1 MNNKNKQ
8 NKTNKC
14 LVWYFIRAAL
24 LLPLTMP
31 KKHNIWI
38 SIRQLCKCREEGR
51 RTDVRSQD
59 FPFVSYLN
67 WVLEMHRQIK
77 KTTTMKK
84 KKKKT
89 ITKKPQKKK
98 NTLQPKK
105 KKKKKNN
112 NDNHPEKSLL
122 CPAKWPGQGSQE
134 NRKLLYNSP
143 ASAKHQSKKS
153 YTYHQYHQQG
163 PREQSRLPTKFHVQR
178 KHSPKIKND
187 YTIIR

>member
-51 RTDVRSQD
+51 RTDMRSQD

-77 KTTTMKK
+77 KTTTMKN
-84 KKKKT
+84 
-89 ITKKPQKKK
+89 K
-98 NTLQPKK
+98 N
-105 KKKKKNN
+105 KNN
-112 NDNHPEKSLL
+112 NNNHPEKSLL